1 MSYQV
6 ADGERPPAPA
16 ARTGRVKLLVV
27 VSLVAL
33 VGFVF
38 ANLVSAVPFF
48 AGLDEVTAFV
58 ASIALYGTGLVVAS
72 VAYLALT
79 GRGLSYLDF
88 RSPTRAALV
97 VTLGGFVGATVF
109 RFVAIAAALVL
120 GLPIA
125 GNSATLPAQ
134 EGLTVTLLWLVPLS
148 LLFIG
153 PGEELLF
160 RGVVQ
165 KRLYDRFSKRAAVV
179 LASVPFALVHV
190 PTQYLATPDW
200 GAVTVTTVIVFGI
213 SLILGW
219 VYARTDNLLVP
230 ILVHG
235 LYDAFAVGLAY
246 LVISN
251 GLA

>member
-1 MSYQV
+1 M
-6 ADGERPPAPA
+6 R
-16 ARTGRVKLLVV
+16 LLVV

-38 ANLVSAVPFF
+38 ANLLSAVPLF

-58 ASIALYGTGLVVAS
+58 ASIALYGTGLAGVS

-79 GRGLSYLDF
+79 GRGLSYFDF
-88 RSPTRAALV
+88 RSPTRTALLV
-97 VTLGGFVGATVF
+97 VLGGFVGATVF
-109 RFVAIAAALVL
+109 RFAAIVAVVAL

-125 GNSATLPAQ
+125 GNSVTLPAE

-160 RGVVQ
+160 RGIVQ

-190 PTQYLATPDW
+190 PTQYLATPDP
-200 GAVTVTTVIVFGI
+200 GAVAVTTLIVFGV

-219 VYARTDNLLVP
+219 LYARTDDLLVP

-235 LYDAFAVGLAY
+235 LYNAFAVGLAY
-246 LVISN
+246 LALSN